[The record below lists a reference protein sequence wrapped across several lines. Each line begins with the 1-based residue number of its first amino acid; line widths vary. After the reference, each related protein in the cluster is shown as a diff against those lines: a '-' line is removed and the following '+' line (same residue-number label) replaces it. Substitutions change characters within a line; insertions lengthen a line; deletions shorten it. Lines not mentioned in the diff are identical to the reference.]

1 MIPKKKLDFIKA
13 KIKERCECQ
22 GEGCRTCLTQVNRIG
37 KYAAAGI
44 PVDYW
49 TLSFK
54 RNFKGDKNFGNF
66 VMKQIRDIEGVYER
80 GESFAFIGNLGTGKT
95 FAATSMLKMALLKG
109 FSGKHTH
116 MADIVRNVLSN
127 SIDSGAYVQSLL
139 DVDFLVIDEFDARW
153 VFPSEKSERMFGST
167 LEHVLR
173 CRFQNGMPT
182 ILCSNT
188 QDIDSVLSDE
198 FSRAFSSLRNNYV
211 KTLYVAGKDFRK
223 SGK

>member
-22 GEGCRTCLTQVNRIG
+22 GEGCRTCFTQVNRVG

-54 RNFKGDKNFGNF
+54 KNFKGDKNFGNF
-66 VMKQIRDIEGVYER
+66 VMKQIRDIEGIYER

-109 FSGKHTH
+109 FTGKYYH
-116 MADIVRNVLSN
+116 MDQIIRSATSN
-127 SIDSGAYVQSLL
+127 NSKEFFEEITNID
-139 DVDFLVIDEFDARW
+139 FICIDEYDSRW
-153 VFPSEKSERMFGST
+153 VFPSEKSEQLFGQTMESI
-167 LEHVLR
+167 LR
-173 CRFQNGMPT
+173 HRFQNGMPT
-182 ILCSNT
+182 IICSNT
-188 QDIDSVLSDE
+188 QDIKTVLSGDFE
-198 FSRAFSSLRNNYV
+198 RATESLFSKYV
-211 KTLYVAGKDFRK
+211 RTLYVAGKDFRK
-223 SGK
+223 IQR